1 MRVKLVASIVVPFVG
16 RGQHAVHLVGHLR
29 LLAPCHGAGADLL
42 GTIVMLAADLALN
55 LPLAGLSRGTWLE
68 QRPRAPILLRLFLVF
83 DQLVEFVGR
92 HAA

>member
-1 MRVKLVASIVVPFVG
+1 
-16 RGQHAVHLVGHLR
+16 
-29 LLAPCHGAGADLL
+29 
-42 GTIVMLAADLALN
+42 MLAADLALN